1 MGSDAFLAPHRS
13 LGRGAQSC
21 ELGSSHWSTDPSQT
35 TTVKLALRLVAKGD
49 RICITGIAVI
59 GAQHSGTTL
68 HSGISKRFL
77 TSSSPVGI
85 LYTDDSP
92 GLVRRSC
99 TMQLCPP
106 PSSLPGHQA
115 SKNRWLSAW
124 SKGMSEWSWAFWVLG
139 LSRVFLVVVSLS

>member
-99 TMQLCPP
+99 TMHWQTLNTI
-106 PSSLPGHQA
+106 SSAHLPLH
-115 SKNRWLSAW
+115 
-124 SKGMSEWSWAFWVLG
+124 
-139 LSRVFLVVVSLS
+139 FLVIRLQRIDGFLHGPRACLNGAGHSGYWG